1 MAGLNKFASA
11 KDQLIFVRCDPCLN
25 TVLATKLL
33 HRSIKLPRL
42 SAHDL
47 GATMGEDGASNACC
61 FAPAKLLD
69 NWRVANQS
77 PALFANHRSPDRCTI
92 ADIQV
97 HPSQSGGRVGKRGN
111 VRHIKEISAFG
122 RYAITDSGSP
132 DGMLHRNCLKFQ
144 LTDGRD
150 ASRLTW
156 RSSAIGYRRRRFN
169 VSRVA

>member
-33 HRSIKLPRL
+33 HRSVKLPHW

-47 GATMGEDGASNACC
+47 GATMGEDGVPNTRC

-77 PALFANHRSPDRCTI
+77 PALFANHRPPDRCPI
-92 ADIQV
+92 ADIEV
-97 HPSQSGGRVGKRGN
+97 HPLQSGGRVGKRGN
-111 VRHIKEISAFG
+111 VR
-122 RYAITDSGSP
+122 
-132 DGMLHRNCLKFQ
+132 
-144 LTDGRD
+144 
-150 ASRLTW
+150 
-156 RSSAIGYRRRRFN
+156 
-169 VSRVA
+169 

>member
-25 TVLATKLL
+25 TVLATKLR

-47 GATMGEDGASNACC
+47 GATMGEDGAPNARC

-77 PALFANHRSPDRCTI
+77 PSLAKRRSRGEARQC
-92 ADIQV
+92 QG
-97 HPSQSGGRVGKRGN
+97 HKRN
-111 VRHIKEISAFG
+111 K
-122 RYAITDSGSP
+122 
-132 DGMLHRNCLKFQ
+132 
-144 LTDGRD
+144 
-150 ASRLTW
+150 RLW
-156 RSSAIGYRRRRFN
+156 PICDNRQREP
-169 VSRVA
+169 